1 MSDRGTEFVAVAGS
15 GRARRRRLGVITA
28 LGFASGLPFALTD
41 TTLQAWLAVS
51 LVDVETIGVF
61 SLLTVPYVLKFL
73 WAPLL
78 DRYVPPLFGR
88 RRGWIIAS
96 QLATIIILV
105 GLAGRD
111 PASDVAVIA
120 WLALLLAFASATQ
133 DVAIDAYRAE
143 ILTAPER
150 GIGAGLSVAGYRI
163 ATVVSGAGAFVFADR
178 YGFNAAYAAAAVI
191 LSFGVLAALLARE
204 PLAESDAPRDLA
216 SATIEPL
223 RAFLRREDALAFV
236 ALIILYKLG
245 DAAAGR
251 LGVTFLVRA
260 LGFGLSEI
268 GALYKGLGFV
278 ASLTGGIVGGLCVI
292 RWGLYRSLL
301 AFAVL
306 QAITN
311 FGFVALALV
320 GASVPLL
327 VVVVALENL
336 SGGMGTAAFVALLM
350 ALCDRRY
357 TATQFALLTGLASLG
372 RVFSGPV
379 AGVTVEAFGWVPFY
393 IATVVVAVPA
403 ILVLRRLR
411 GSIGRLDERPS
422 PVSDG

>member
-1 MSDRGTEFVAVAGS
+1 MHEGGTQSVEVTGS
-15 GRARRRRLGVITA
+15 GQARRRRLAVITA

-51 LVDVETIGVF
+51 VVDIETIGVF

-78 DRYVPPLFGR
+78 DRYVPPMFGR

-96 QLATIIILV
+96 QLATIALLV

-111 PASDVAVIA
+111 PASEVTVIA

-150 GIGAGLSVAGYRI
+150 GIGAGVSVAGYRI
-163 ATVVSGAGAFVFADR
+163 ATVVSGAGAFVFADH

-191 LSFGVLAALLARE
+191 LSFCVLAALVARE
-204 PLAESDAPRDLA
+204 PLAVSGAPRDLR
-216 SATIEPL
+216 SAAIEPL
-223 RAFLRREDALAFV
+223 QAFLRREDALAFLV
-236 ALIILYKLG
+236 LIVLYKLG

-268 GALYKGLGFV
+268 GALYKGVGFV
-278 ASLTGGIVGGLCVI
+278 AALSGGIVGGLCVI

-320 GASVPLL
+320 GASLPLL

-357 TATQFALLTGLASLG
+357 TATQFALLTGIASLG
-372 RVFSGPV
+372 RVLSGPV
-379 AGVTVEAFGWVPFY
+379 AGVTVDAFGWVPFY
-393 IATVVVAVPA
+393 VATVVVAVPA
-403 ILVLRRLR
+403 IVVLRRLR
-411 GSIGRLDERPS
+411 ESIACLDEQSSSIPD
-422 PVSDG
+422 V

>member
-1 MSDRGTEFVAVAGS
+1 MS
-15 GRARRRRLGVITA
+15 GRAFRTPVSGDRGRLRRLCVITA

-51 LVDVETIGVF
+51 EVDIETIGLF
-61 SLLTVPYVLKFL
+61 SLLTMPYVLKFL

-78 DRYVPPLFGR
+78 DRYVPPLCGR
-88 RRGWIIAS
+88 RRGWILTS
-96 QLATIIILV
+96 QLLTIIILA
-105 GLAGRD
+105 GLAACDPGRD
-111 PASDVAVIA
+111 VTLVA

-143 ILTAPER
+143 ILPVRER
-150 GIGAGLSVAGYRI
+150 GIGAGVSVAGYRI

-191 LSFGVLAALLARE
+191 LAAGMVAALIARE
-204 PLAESDAPRDLA
+204 PDVGEGAPRDLR
-216 SATIEPL
+216 SAAIGPFL
-223 RAFLRREDALAFV
+223 AFLRREDALAFL
-236 ALIILYKLG
+236 ALIVLYKLG

-268 GALYKGLGFV
+268 GALYKGLGFA
-278 ASLTGGIVGGLCVI
+278 ASLLGGIVGGLCVI

-306 QAITN
+306 QAVTN
-311 FGFVALALV
+311 FGFVALALA
-320 GASVPLL
+320 GPSIGLL
-327 VVVVALENL
+327 LVVVALENL

-350 ALCDRRY
+350 ALCDSRY
-357 TATQFALLTGLASLG
+357 TATQFALLTGLASVG
-372 RVFSGPV
+372 RVLSGPV
-379 AGVTVEAFGWVPFY
+379 AGATVEAGGWVPFY
-393 IATVVVAVPA
+393 IGTAIVAIPA
-403 ILVLRRLR
+403 IVLLGRLRRA
-411 GSIGRLDERPS
+411 IETLDEASSRAG
-422 PVSDG
+422 DD

>member
-1 MSDRGTEFVAVAGS
+1 MS
-15 GRARRRRLGVITA
+15 GRARDASGDGAHGRWRRLSVISA

-51 LVDVETIGVF
+51 AVDIETIGLF
-61 SLLTVPYVLKFL
+61 SLLTVPYVFKFL

-78 DRYVPPLFGR
+78 DRYVPPVFGR
-88 RRGWIIAS
+88 RRGWILAS
-96 QLATIIILV
+96 QLATIIVLA
-105 GLAGRD
+105 GLAACDSG
-111 PASDVAVIA
+111 SDVTVVA
-120 WLALLLAFASATQ
+120 WLALFLAFASATQ

-143 ILTAPER
+143 ILPVPER
-150 GIGAGLSVAGYRI
+150 GIGAGVSVAGYRI

-191 LSFGVLAALLARE
+191 LSCGAVAALIARE
-204 PLAESDAPRDLA
+204 PPVADGAPRDLR
-216 SATIEPL
+216 SAAIEPF

-268 GALYKGLGFV
+268 GALYKGVGFV
-278 ASLTGGIVGGLCVI
+278 ASLAGGIVGGLCVI

-306 QAITN
+306 QAVTN
-311 FGFVALALV
+311 FGFVALAMAGPSV
-320 GASVPLL
+320 GLL
-327 VVVVALENL
+327 IAVVALENL

-350 ALCDRRY
+350 ALCDSRY

-372 RVFSGPV
+372 RVVSGPV
-379 AGVTVEAFGWVPFY
+379 AGTTVELFGWVPFY
-393 IATVVVAVPA
+393 VATAIIAVPA
-403 ILVLRRLR
+403 ILLLQRLR
-411 GSIGRLDERPS
+411 APIRRIDARSS
-422 PVSDG
+422 PTRDG

>member
-1 MSDRGTEFVAVAGS
+1 MS
-15 GRARRRRLGVITA
+15 GRACEASGDGAHGRLRRLSVISA

-51 LVDVETIGVF
+51 AVDIETIGLF

-78 DRYVPPLFGR
+78 DRYVPPVFGR
-88 RRGWIIAS
+88 RRGWILAS
-96 QLATIIILV
+96 QLATIIVLA
-105 GLAGRD
+105 GLAACD
-111 PASDVAVIA
+111 PGSDVTVVA
-120 WLALLLAFASATQ
+120 WLALFLAFASATQ

-143 ILTAPER
+143 ILPVPER
-150 GIGAGLSVAGYRI
+150 GIGAGVSVAGYRI

-191 LSFGVLAALLARE
+191 LSCGAVAALIARE
-204 PLAESDAPRDLA
+204 PAVADGAPRDLQ
-216 SATIEPL
+216 SAAIEPF

-268 GALYKGLGFV
+268 GALYKGVGFV
-278 ASLTGGIVGGLCVI
+278 ASLAGGIVGGLCVI

-306 QAITN
+306 QAVTN
-311 FGFVALALV
+311 FGFVALAMAGPSV
-320 GASVPLL
+320 GLL
-327 VVVVALENL
+327 VAVVALENL

-350 ALCDRRY
+350 ALCDSRY

-372 RVFSGPV
+372 RVVSGPV
-379 AGVTVEAFGWVPFY
+379 AGTTVELFGWVPFY
-393 IATVVVAVPA
+393 IATAIVAVPA
-403 ILVLRRLR
+403 ILLLQRLRAPIRRLDAR
-411 GSIGRLDERPS
+411 SS
-422 PVSDG
+422 PARDG

>member
-1 MSDRGTEFVAVAGS
+1 VSAHACAAAGDGAH
-15 GRARRRRLGVITA
+15 GRLRRLSVISA

-51 LVDVETIGVF
+51 AVDIETIGLF
-61 SLLTVPYVLKFL
+61 SLLTVPYVFKFL

-78 DRYVPPLFGR
+78 DRYVPPIFGR
-88 RRGWIIAS
+88 RRGWILAS
-96 QLATIIILV
+96 QLATIIVLA
-105 GLAGRD
+105 GLAACD
-111 PASDVAVIA
+111 PASDVTVVA
-120 WLALLLAFASATQ
+120 WLALFLAFASATQ

-143 ILTAPER
+143 ILPVPER
-150 GIGAGLSVAGYRI
+150 GIGAGVSVAGYRI

-191 LSFGVLAALLARE
+191 LSCGAVAALIARE
-204 PLAESDAPRDLA
+204 PPVADGAPRDLR
-216 SATIEPL
+216 SAAIEPF

-268 GALYKGLGFV
+268 GALYKGVGFV
-278 ASLTGGIVGGLCVI
+278 ASLAGGIVGGLCVI
-292 RWGLYRSLL
+292 CWGLYRSLL

-306 QAITN
+306 QAVTN
-311 FGFVALALV
+311 FGFVALAMAGPSV
-320 GASVPLL
+320 GLL
-327 VVVVALENL
+327 VAVVALENL

-350 ALCDRRY
+350 ALCDSRY

-372 RVFSGPV
+372 RVVSGPV
-379 AGVTVEAFGWVPFY
+379 AGTSVDMFGWVPFY
-393 IATVVVAVPA
+393 IATAIVAVPA
-403 ILVLRRLR
+403 IVLLHRLR
-411 GSIGRLDERPS
+411 ASIQRLDTRS
-422 PVSDG
+422 SRTRDG

>member
-1 MSDRGTEFVAVAGS
+1 MSSRAFERGAS
-15 GRARRRRLGVITA
+15 GGHGRLRRLSVITA

-51 LVDVETIGVF
+51 GVDIETIGLF
-61 SLLTVPYVLKFL
+61 SLVTVPYVLKFL

-78 DRYVPPLFGR
+78 DRYVPPVFGR
-88 RRGWIIAS
+88 RRGWILAS
-96 QLATIIILV
+96 QLATIIVLA
-105 GLAGRD
+105 GLAACYPGN
-111 PASDVAVIA
+111 DVTIVA

-143 ILTAPER
+143 ILPVRER
-150 GIGAGLSVAGYRI
+150 GIGAGVSVAGYRI

-178 YGFNAAYAAAAVI
+178 YGFNAAYAAAAI
-191 LSFGVLAALLARE
+191 VLAAGMVAALIARE
-204 PLAESDAPRDLA
+204 PRVDGGVPRDLQ
-216 SATIEPL
+216 SAAIEPL

-260 LGFGLSEI
+260 LGFGLTEI
-268 GALYKGLGFV
+268 GALYKGLGFG
-278 ASLTGGIVGGLCVI
+278 ASLAGGIVGGLCVI

-306 QAITN
+306 QAVTN
-311 FGFVALALV
+311 FGFVALALA
-320 GASVPLL
+320 GPSVALL
-327 VVVVALENL
+327 LVVVALENL

-372 RVFSGPV
+372 RVVSGPV
-379 AGVTVEAFGWVPFY
+379 AGATVEAFGWVPFY
-393 IATVVVAVPA
+393 IATAIVAVPA
-403 ILVLRRLR
+403 IVLLGRLR
-411 GSIGRLDERPS
+411 AAIRRLDEPS
-422 PVSDG
+422 SQSGDD

>member
-1 MSDRGTEFVAVAGS
+1 MSSRASRVAGS
-15 GRARRRRLGVITA
+15 GRARLRRLGVISA

-51 LVDVETIGVF
+51 TVDIETISVF
-61 SLLTVPYVLKFL
+61 SLLTFPYVLKFL

-78 DRYVPPLFGR
+78 DRYAPPVFGR
-88 RRGWIIAS
+88 RRGWILAS
-96 QLATIIILV
+96 QLATIIVLV
-105 GLAGRD
+105 GLAGCD
-111 PASDVAVIA
+111 PASGVTAIV

-143 ILTAPER
+143 ILTTPER

-191 LSFGVLAALLARE
+191 LTFSMAATLVARE
-204 PLAESDAPRDLA
+204 PQAVPGAPRDLR

-236 ALIILYKLG
+236 ALIVLYKLG

-306 QAITN
+306 QAVTN
-311 FGFVALALV
+311 FGFVALALAGHSLV
-320 GASVPLL
+320 LL
-327 VVVVALENL
+327 VVVVTLENL

-379 AGVTVEAFGWVPFY
+379 AGATVEAFGWAPFY
-393 IATVVVAVPA
+393 IATAVAAVPA
-403 ILVLRRLR
+403 ILILRRLR
-411 GSIGRLDERPS
+411 ASIQRLDERS
-422 PVSDG
+422 SLAHAD

>member
-1 MSDRGTEFVAVAGS
+1 MS
-15 GRARRRRLGVITA
+15 GRGIDRSVRGATGRLRRLSVITA

-51 LVDVETIGVF
+51 GVDIETIGLF
-61 SLLTVPYVLKFL
+61 SLLTIPYVLKFL

-78 DRYVPPLFGR
+78 DRYVPPVFGR
-88 RRGWIIAS
+88 RRGWILAS
-96 QLATIIILV
+96 QFATIIV
-105 GLAGRD
+105 LAVLARCD
-111 PASDVAVIA
+111 PGSNITVVA

-143 ILTAPER
+143 ILPARER
-150 GIGAGLSVAGYRI
+150 GIGAGVSVAGYRI

-178 YGFNAAYAAAAVI
+178 YGFNATYAAAAVI
-191 LSFGVLAALLARE
+191 LSSGMVAALAARE
-204 PLAESDAPRDLA
+204 PRVAGGAPRDLQ
-216 SATIEPL
+216 SAAIEPF

-268 GALYKGLGFV
+268 AALYKGLGFA
-278 ASLTGGIVGGLCVI
+278 ASLAGGVVGGMCVI

-311 FGFVALALV
+311 FGFVVLALA
-320 GASVPLL
+320 GPSAALL
-327 VVVVALENL
+327 LVVVALENL

-350 ALCDRRY
+350 ALCDSRY
-357 TATQFALLTGLASLG
+357 TATQFALLTGLASIG
-372 RVFSGPV
+372 RVLSGPL
-379 AGVTVEAFGWVPFY
+379 AGATVEAFGWVPFY
-393 IATVVVAVPA
+393 IATAIVAVPA
-403 ILVLRRLR
+403 IALLGRLR
-411 GSIGRLDERPS
+411 AAIQRLDEPS
-422 PVSDG
+422 LQTTGDD